1 MGCGQSRA
9 RSSAVIK
16 KHITSYTEFFEEL
29 EKGRKLVV
37 YEDVVLD
44 VTQFVP
50 THPGGPDLLLPLVGK
65 H

>member
-1 MGCGQSRA
+1 M
-9 RSSAVIK
+9 IK